1 MYGFCEYGI
10 CEYGICD
17 YGICDYGICDYG
29 ICDYGICETLSETVH
44 PRHYRGY
51 FEIWASAVPM
61 VAICVVTIAANGA
74 ILTMFFSRRGLRRCK
89 NMYFFSLALSEFL
102 IGLIEP
108 YKMSNDLH
116 MTWNSGWSC
125 RVFQTVRQSLGYI
138 SFLSIFLITL
148 DKWRATHYPV
158 SYRSKS
164 TKCMTIAAVVSIW
177 FIGALINTFSQ
188 IWWDDFLVALGS
200 AVGHSKSF
208 SASNNGINTTP
219 RQTVV
224 LGHTDNTS
232 RHVQYSVGSASLT
245 YHHNVCPEGYH
256 LSFNLSIFSTTIF
269 YIIPIIAM
277 LVFDTSLYL
286 KIKWRKSVEVQRST
300 SVTDTY
306 FMTLKKPAL
315 ELPESCINAHGSE
328 EDPAKE
334 SLLKNSD
341 NKPINKHLAI
351 GARSER
357 RHSSLPA
364 ISPIIKGRTSSG
376 RRVSMPESNTG
387 SGGCRYVGR
396 KWSGCAT
403 ALTNNQNAPPT
414 PLANLAPR
422 LHTEDMVHDIL
433 VKQDKKTVTCLWLM
447 LGILVTC
454 WLPHAVVNMVN
465 SRCWC
470 LDTGALTATSWF
482 FLLDHAV
489 NPILYGL
496 MYVQFKNVLKQW
508 LLIERMHAFKMRDTL
523 ILKNLQKKVS
533 CEENSNKEKSP
544 NPSTKLHQFQVPPCF
559 SHINLAA
566 KNDNDNTVL

>member
-1 MYGFCEYGI
+1 MAKTELG
-10 CEYGICD
+10 
-17 YGICDYGICDYG
+17 
-29 ICDYGICETLSETVH
+29 ETSNA
-44 PRHYRGY
+44 RGY

-61 VAICVVTIAANGA
+61 VAICVITIAANGA
-74 ILTMFFSRRGLRRCK
+74 ILTMFISRRGLRRCK
-89 NMYFFSLALSEFL
+89 NLYFFSLALSEFL
-102 IGLIEP
+102 IGLLEP
-108 YKMSNDLH
+108 YKLSNDLH
-116 MTWNSGWSC
+116 MTWDSGWRC
-125 RVFQTVRQSLGYI
+125 RIFQTTRQSLGYI
-138 SFLSIFLITL
+138 SFLSVFLITL

-158 SYRSKS
+158 SYRSKA
-164 TKCMTIAAVVSIW
+164 TKCMTVVAVVSVW
-177 FIGALINTFSQ
+177 FIGILINSFSQ
-188 IWWDDFLVALGS
+188 IWWDDFLLSLNAVSVQSKVSSSSDNGMNSSPRPSVLLGQID
-200 AVGHSKSF
+200 
-208 SASNNGINTTP
+208 SAS
-219 RQTVV
+219 R
-224 LGHTDNTS
+224 D
-232 RHVQYSVGSASLT
+232 VQYSIGT
-245 YHHNVCPEGYH
+245 GPFPYHHNICPEGYH

-269 YIIPIIAM
+269 YIMPIIAM
-277 LVFDTSLYL
+277 LVFDISLYL

-315 ELPESCINAHGSE
+315 ELPESCMNSHDV
-328 EDPAKE
+328 DPAKE

-433 VKQDKKTVTCLWLM
+433 VKQDKTTVTCLWLM
-447 LGILVTC
+447 LGVLVTC

-470 LDTGALTATSWF
+470 LDSGALTATSWF
-482 FLLDHAV
+482 FLLDHAA

-508 LLIERMHAFKMRDTL
+508 LLVERMHAFKMRDTL

-533 CEENSNKEKSP
+533 CEENSKDKSP
-544 NPSTKLHQFQVPPCF
+544 NPSTKQQQFQVPKIA
-559 SHINLAA
+559 SHVSLAH
-566 KNDNDNTVL
+566 NDSDNTAL